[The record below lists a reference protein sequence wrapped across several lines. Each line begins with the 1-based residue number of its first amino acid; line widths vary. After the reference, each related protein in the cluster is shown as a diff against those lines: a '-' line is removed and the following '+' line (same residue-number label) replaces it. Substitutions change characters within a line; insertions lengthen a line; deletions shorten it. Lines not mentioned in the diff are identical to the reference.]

1 MINVGIA
8 GSFTAI
14 SRHKSALSQ
23 LNEIRIAGTW
33 SVEGSETISDLS
45 TGLVLTDFER
55 ILDKIDVLIIT
66 DTGKIYNQLAIS
78 ALRKARH
85 VFLYPSVL
93 TSTNE
98 VYALIKLAREANV
111 ILKCGRTGELSLKNL
126 LSHISN
132 PSAIGIIEY
141 QHVLKINASETISSL
156 PDILLADMEIIL
168 RLIRARNTSI
178 KAKGLSM
185 ISGKADVI
193 NARMEFD
200 NGSAVNYYCNTLG
213 THYEHAITILL
224 NNSIL
229 KYNILKNE
237 LSGWYLKNHEGNP
250 VFIES
255 LKMEQPDYL
264 VDDLCSFFNL
274 IQSGAAF
281 LSIYDNGF
289 ESFILTERVLEKV
302 MKTLVQYA

>member
-8 GSFTAI
+8 GSYTAI

-23 LNEIRIAGTW
+23 LREIHIAGIW
-33 SVEGSETISDLS
+33 SVDSSDALSDLS
-45 TGLVLTDFER
+45 TRLVSNDFER

-66 DTGKIYNQLAIS
+66 DAGKIYNELAVS

-93 TSTNE
+93 NSTNE
-98 VYALIKLAREANV
+98 VYTLIKLAREANV
-111 ILKCGRTGELSLKNL
+111 ILKCGKTGNVSLKNL
-126 LSHISN
+126 LNHISN
-132 PSAIGIIEY
+132 PSEIGIIEY
-141 QHVLKINASETISSL
+141 QHTLMINPSVSVSCL
-156 PDILLADMEIIL
+156 PEILLADMEIIL

-213 THYEHAITILL
+213 TLYEHAITILL

-237 LSGWYLKNHEGNP
+237 LSGWYLKNPRGNP
-250 VFIES
+250 IFIES

-264 VDDLCSFFNL
+264 VDDLFSFFNL
-274 IQSGAAF
+274 IQSGSPF

>member
-8 GSFTAI
+8 GSYAGI

-23 LNEIRIAGTW
+23 LSEIRIAGTW
-33 SVEGSETISDLS
+33 SVGSSETISDLS
-45 TGLVLTDFER
+45 TGLVLTGFEK

-66 DTGKIYNQLAIS
+66 DAGKIYNQLAIS

-93 TSTNE
+93 SSTNE

-111 ILKCGRTGELSLKNL
+111 ILKCGKTGKLSLKNL
-126 LSHISN
+126 LNHISN
-132 PSAIGIIEY
+132 PSEIGIIEY
-141 QHVLKINASETISSL
+141 QHVFMMNNAEKISPL

-213 THYEHAITILL
+213 THCEHAITILL

-237 LSGWYLKNHEGNP
+237 LSGWYLKNHQGNP

-264 VDDLCSFFNL
+264 VDDLLSFFNL
-274 IQSGAAF
+274 IQSGSAF
-281 LSIYDNGF
+281 LSIYDNGL